1 MKYVLGLG
9 LRINQK
15 YKKNPTVRVFI
26 DESLIDEYEID
37 SDETLSPPMIIERLC
52 YWFFRIPKNNN
63 IKTQPREIF
72 FGQCPKHWKTYVIDD
87 SIMKNSKKI
96 RLVIN
101 NDDTNYT
108 NGFMT
113 NYTLLDLRHIFL
125 LPCDFFKHFN
135 SNAKNF
141 FQNINPIIPKKYK
154 GIANF
159 GAYHGIK
166 SQERGGSVKNILGY
180 PYPFR
185 YRWQSNSTQHGD
197 FDSVG
202 GSGVLT
208 LDLCRKNNIS
218 TFETYENELT
228 FHETYGHETYEDDN
242 SYHMEKMLET
252 YGCTQEEIIELVNK
266 TPINNKKNY
275 FMSRAD
281 ELGLTPE
288 EAAEHYDK
296 MSGGAHADKFEGI
309 QFTQAVNKARAAGM
323 DKVKIN
329 DQEYTLKDALEIE
342 QLQHALSSKSVIPAF
357 PINKS
362 FFGIVRHFDVDK

>member
-37 SDETLSPPMIIERLC
+37 SDEILSPPIIIERLC
-52 YWFFRIPKNNN
+52 YWFPIPKNNN
-63 IKTQPREIF
+63 IKQPREIF

-154 GIANF
+154 GIAHVE
-159 GAYHGIK
+159 AYHGIK
-166 SQERGGSVKNILGY
+166 SQEGWGSVKNILGY

-296 MSGGAHADKFEGI
+296 MSGGAHAGQFEGI

-323 DKVKIN
+323 DKVKIG
-329 DQEYTLKDALEIE
+329 DQEYTLKDALAMNL
-342 QLQHALSSKSVIPAF
+342 LQHVLSSKSVMPAF
-357 PINKS
+357 PINNC